1 MHIDDALNPDVMLAY
16 EMNGEPLPLY
26 HGAPLR
32 VVVPGWYG
40 VANVKW
46 LTQIHVQD
54 RRYMGRFMARDYVTL
69 SRRDIGGVERWEERS
84 VTKTNL
90 KSSIIRVTRQGT
102 DHTIMGFVL
111 NDGTP
116 LRSVEVKIDNGP
128 WREAAIDPES
138 TQYSWKLFRY
148 DWDNPSAGEHTI
160 VSRVTDINGQVQAT
174 PDQMPEKPSRWE
186 NYAQFPRTVII

>member
-1 MHIDDALNPDVMLAY
+1 
-16 EMNGEPLPLY
+16 
-26 HGAPLR
+26 
-32 VVVPGWYG
+32 
-40 VANVKW
+40 
-46 LTQIHVQD
+46 
-54 RRYMGRFMARDYVTL
+54 
-69 SRRDIGGVERWEERS
+69 
-84 VTKTNL
+84 
-90 KSSIIRVTRQGT
+90 
-102 DHTIMGFVL
+102 VL